1 DALRREPMLTAGF
14 SASFSKRL
22 ADEPTVLAPRR
33 MAPKTR
39 RVTTYALSAAAS
51 ISAAALVAWVAV
63 SPMTPATS
71 QLASAPA
78 PVPVKAAVELVS
90 QPLRSM
96 PSDGRMNE
104 YLLAHEGLAPGSV
117 LQGVA
122 PYIRTVTAIRQG
134 DGR

>member
-1 DALRREPMLTAGF
+1 MT
-14 SASFSKRL
+14 
-22 ADEPTVLAPRR
+22 
-33 MAPKTR
+33 PKTR

-51 ISAAALVAWVAV
+51 LSAAALVAWVAV
-63 SPMTPATS
+63 SPIAPTTP

-78 PVPVKAAVELVS
+78 PVPAAVELVA
-90 QPLRSM
+90 QPLRGV

-104 YLLAHEGLAPGSV
+104 YLLAHEGLSPGSV